1 MDQLKDEL
9 VKDMSDQIEESI
21 QGIETTLETKL
32 EVDIIE
38 PKIYT
43 EEELREIEV
52 CEKPSGFR
60 GRWLQCSLILDKWYL
75 FRT

>member
-21 QGIETTLETKL
+21 QSIDTKL

-43 EEELREIEV
+43 EEDLREREV

>member
-38 PKIYT
+38 PKIYK
-43 EEELREIEV
+43 IENYENV
-52 CEKPSGFR
+52 KFVKNHPDLGVDGCNVP
-60 GRWLQCSLILDKWYL
+60 
-75 FRT
+75 